1 MTADYSHLTHI
12 KSLDELALYELIP
25 TIVWIFDLDRHGWWW
40 GNEAAL
46 TFWGLNSVNELV
58 NKDLSGD
65 TQGARDRMLQTF
77 ELAAKNGISIDPWT
91 TYPNGKAK
99 TLYMLHKAVLIGPE
113 QHRAIIAYVNEQVE
127 LGETPENLLLVEAM
141 RYTTVLVSTFT
152 FSGDIVIENP
162 AATEAYKHIIPQQL
176 SGDKNAFSARFEHL
190 EEGIKR
196 LKEATEKRVGRWTHM
211 MRTSAGLRQHTLDI
225 RITRHPLTAEFLIL
239 VTEYDVSELHQA
251 LEAANH
257 AQIELKKQAHF
268 DAITGLPSL
277 HYLQQH
283 AGDYLA
289 KAKRQNQQIAIM
301 FLDLDGFKSVNDT
314 WGHDAGDQVLQ
325 QVARRFTHILRQSD
339 QLARIGG
346 DEFVIMIDDLKDRAD
361 VETIAQKLIDELKA
375 PIDFTFSNNET
386 QQVKIGVS
394 IGISFFPEH
403 GSTLDELVKIADRAM
418 YDVKRQGKNNYS
430 LAKLVLL

>member
-1 MTADYSHLTHI
+1 MSTDYSHLTHI

-25 TIVWIFDLDRHGWWW
+25 TVVWIFDLDRHGWWW
-40 GNEAAL
+40 GNDAAL
-46 TFWGLNSVNELV
+46 TFWGLSTVDELV
-58 NKDLSGD
+58 HKDLSGD
-65 TQGARDRMLQTF
+65 NQGARDRIHQTF
-77 ELAAKNGISIDPWT
+77 ELAAKNGLSIDPWT

-99 TLYMLHKAVLIGPE
+99 TLYMLHRAVLIGPE
-113 QHRAIIAYVNEQVE
+113 RHRAIIAYVNEQVE

-162 AATEAYKHIIPQQL
+162 AATEAYKHIIPKQL
-176 SGDKNAFSARFEHL
+176 DTDKNAFTARFEHL
-190 EEGIKR
+190 EEGIER
-196 LKEATEKRVGRWTHM
+196 LKDATEKRVGRWTHM
-211 MRTSAGLRQHTLDI
+211 MKTSEGLRQHTLDI
-225 RITRHPLTAEFLIL
+225 RITRHPLTAEFLML

-251 LEAANH
+251 LDAANQ

-283 AGDYLA
+283 ATDYLA
-289 KAKRQNQQIAIM
+289 KAKRQQQQIAVM

-314 WGHDAGDQVLQ
+314 WGHNAGDQVLRH
-325 QVARRFTHILRQSD
+325 VAHRFSGLLRQAD

-361 VETIAQKLIDELKA
+361 VETVAQKLIDGLKL
-375 PIDFTFSNNET
+375 PIDFTSSDNET
-386 QQVKIGVS
+386 RQVSIGVS
-394 IGISFFPEH
+394 IGIAFFPEH
-403 GSTLDELVKIADRAM
+403 GTTLDNLVKVADSAM
-418 YDVKRQGKNNYS
+418 YDVKRQGKNNFS
-430 LAKLVLL
+430 LAKPT

>member
-1 MTADYSHLTHI
+1 MSADYSHLTHI
-12 KSLDELALYELIP
+12 KSIDELALYELIP
-25 TIVWIFDLDRHGWWW
+25 TVVWIFDLEKHGWWW

-46 TFWGLNSVNELV
+46 TFWGLNSVDELI

-65 TQGARDRMLQTF
+65 TQGARDRIIQTF
-77 ELAAKNGISIDPWT
+77 QLAAKNGLSIDPWT

-99 TLYMLHKAVLIGPE
+99 TLYMLHRAVLVGDE
-113 QHRAIIAYVNEQVE
+113 RHRAIIAYVNEQVE

-176 SGDKNAFSARFEHL
+176 RDDKNAFTARFENL
-190 EEGIKR
+190 EEGIER

-211 MRTSAGLRQHTLDI
+211 MKTSAGLRQHTLDI

-251 LEAANH
+251 LEAANN
-257 AQIELKKQAHF
+257 AQLELKKQAHF

-289 KAKRQNQQIAIM
+289 KAKRQNQHIAIM

-314 WGHDAGDQVLQ
+314 WGHDAGDQVLK
-325 QVARRFTHILRQSD
+325 QVAKRFTAILRQSD
-339 QLARIGG
+339 QLVRIGG
-346 DEFVIMIDDLKDRAD
+346 DEFVIMIDDLKARAD
-361 VETIAQKLIDELKA
+361 VETVAQKLIDALKA
-375 PIDFTFSNNET
+375 PINFVLSENET
-386 QQVKIGVS
+386 RQDTVGVS
-394 IGISFFPEH
+394 IGIAFFPEH
-403 GSTLDELVKIADRAM
+403 GTNLEELVKVADRAM
-418 YDVKRQGKNNYS
+418 YDIKRNGKNNYS
-430 LAKLVLL
+430 LAKPD

>member
-1 MTADYSHLTHI
+1 MSTDYSHLTHI
-12 KSLDELALYELIP
+12 KSIDELHLYELIP
-25 TIVWIFDLDRHGWWW
+25 TVVWIFDLDKHGWWW

-46 TFWGLNSVNELV
+46 TFWGLKSLDELV

-65 TQGARDRMLQTF
+65 TEGARDRMLQTF
-77 ELAAKNGISIDPWT
+77 ELAAKNGLSIDPWT
-91 TYPNGKAK
+91 TYPNGKPK
-99 TLYMLHKAVLIGPE
+99 TLYMLHRAVLIGPE
-113 QHRAIIAYVNEQVE
+113 KHRAIIAYVNEQVE

-176 SGDKNAFSARFEHL
+176 GSDKNAFIARFDKL
-190 EEGIKR
+190 EEGIER
-196 LKEATEKRVGRWTHM
+196 LKDATEKRVGRWTHM
-211 MRTSAGLRQHTLDI
+211 MKTSEGLRQHTLDI
-225 RITRHPLTAEFLIL
+225 RITRHPLTAEFLML

-301 FLDLDGFKSVNDT
+301 FLDLDGFKAVNDT

-325 QVARRFTHILRQSD
+325 QVAHRFTRILRQTD

-346 DEFVIMIDDLKDRAD
+346 DEFVIMIDDLKGRAD
-361 VETIAQKLIDELKA
+361 VETVAQKLIDGLKV
-375 PIDFTFSNNET
+375 PIDFTFSDNET
-386 QQVKIGVS
+386 REVTIGVS
-394 IGISFFPEH
+394 IGIAFFPEH
-403 GSTLDELVKIADRAM
+403 GSTLDYLVKVADRAM
-418 YDVKRQGKNNYS
+418 YVVKRQGKNNYS
-430 LAKLVLL
+430 FAEYD